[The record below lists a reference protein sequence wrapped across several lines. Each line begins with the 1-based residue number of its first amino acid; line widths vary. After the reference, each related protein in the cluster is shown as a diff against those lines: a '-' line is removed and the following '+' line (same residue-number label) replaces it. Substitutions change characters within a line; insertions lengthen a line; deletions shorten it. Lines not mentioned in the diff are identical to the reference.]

1 MITLASLRDIDF
13 VAAVGLFGYALA
25 VASCK
30 ACAGAA
36 ALLSPEV
43 AFAAGTAAAVRW
55 AARLDPKRSAQEPSA

>member
-13 VAAVGLFGYALA
+13 AAAVGLFAYALS
-25 VASCK
+25 VASCA

-55 AARLDPKRSAQEPSA
+55 AAKLEPRKVGA